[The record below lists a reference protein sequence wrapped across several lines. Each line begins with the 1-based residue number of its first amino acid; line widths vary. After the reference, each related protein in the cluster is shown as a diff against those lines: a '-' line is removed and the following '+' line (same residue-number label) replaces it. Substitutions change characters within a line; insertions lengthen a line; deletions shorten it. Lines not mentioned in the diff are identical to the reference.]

1 MEAREEV
8 VREYT
13 EEALFEQLLTT
24 LLIDRD
30 DPGQDVLRCNLL
42 VFLQEHVTYFLE
54 EDGQR

>member
-1 MEAREEV
+1 M
-8 VREYT
+8 REYT